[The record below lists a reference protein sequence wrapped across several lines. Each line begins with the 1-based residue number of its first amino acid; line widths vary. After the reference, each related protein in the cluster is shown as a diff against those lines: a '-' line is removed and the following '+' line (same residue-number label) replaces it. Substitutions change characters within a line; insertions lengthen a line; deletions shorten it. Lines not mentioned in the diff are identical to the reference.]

1 MKELVNLKKTNLLLR
16 SLIFLMMTSQYSFAQ
31 TIWQGQHHS
40 YRIIL
45 SGNMD
50 SHQTD
55 SLSVSM
61 PELEINK
68 KVVTEVKGDSIS
80 FKNEMYGFSF
90 KGKFN
95 PEKNAISGIFNYYS
109 IPNTAVVL
117 KKEKEI
123 QPLYFAQHP
132 KKPYPYQVIDMT
144 FLGKSTKLTY
154 GATLTIP
161 QDKKKYPLA
170 ILISGTGQHDRNYTY
185 MGREFFTVLADELA
199 RKGIASLRVD
209 DRGTGKTSGDFKN
222 ATTGDFADDV
232 DAQIAYLKSD
242 KNIDASHIGL
252 IGHSEGGMIASIVSA
267 RNKNV
272 KFMVSLSGVAVSG
285 LEMLNLQNTAI
296 LKNFGFSDK
305 VVSKQM
311 EMYNIMFKAVY
322 DTKASDSVTPVL
334 QLKLDQWIKTQDST
348 TLKEIHMWGGREKDF
363 IYRYGKDAERRW
375 YRYTIHYNPKDY
387 LPKIEIPVLAVN
399 GDKDIQV
406 PAQENL
412 ESFKKYLKSTD
423 VTTKI
428 YTDLNHMYQHC
439 ITCKQSESKEIDE
452 VFAPEVLHDIS
463 KWILSRYKK

>member
-1 MKELVNLKKTNLLLR
+1 MKGLFNLKKTNLLLR

-45 SGNMD
+45 SGNMQ
-50 SHQTD
+50 SYQTD

-68 KVVTEVKGDSIS
+68 KVFTEVKGDSLS

-90 KGKFN
+90 KGKYN
-95 PEKNAISGIFNYYS
+95 PEKTAISGIFNYYS

-123 QPLYFAQHP
+123 QPLFFAQHP

-296 LKNFGFSDK
+296 LRNFGFSDK

-311 EMYNIMFKAVY
+311 EMYTIMFKAVY
-322 DTKASDSVTPVL
+322 DTKASDSVTPIL

-375 YRYTIHYNPKDY
+375 YRYTIHYSPKDY
-387 LPKIEIPVLAVN
+387 LPKIEIPVLALN
-399 GDKDIQV
+399 GGKDIQV

-428 YTDLNHMYQHC
+428 YPDLNHMYQHC